1 MADLIIGAGRIVTPA
16 DVLAPGHVAIAGD
29 RLEGVG
35 AGIPADADRVYPEG
49 TLVPGFVDLQVNGG
63 AGVDLLDCD
72 EGGVERVSRYLAAT
86 GTTAFLATLISAPPQ
101 QVRRAVETLRRAR
114 PQGAEIL
121 GVHIEGPAINPQR
134 AGAHDRRSLR
144 APDDPE
150 VQQMLADALPD
161 LRLVTLAPELRGA
174 QDLITWLTGRGVVV
188 SLGHTDATYQQA
200 LEAFRR
206 GARMVT
212 HLFNAMRGLHHREP
226 GVIGAAFDHLDCIC
240 GLIADGIHVHPTVVR
255 LAFNALGPERVAL
268 VTDAIAAAGMPPGE
282 YRLGGRTVRVTKG
295 DAPRLPDGGL
305 AGSILGL
312 DDAVHNLVTWGI
324 PLRGAIQ
331 SATGAPARLLGLR
344 DRGSIAEGMR
354 ADLCVLAEDGRAA
367 LTIVAGRIVYRR
379 ERGDPAP
386 PSA

>member
-29 RLEGVG
+29 RLEVVG

-86 GTTAFLATLISAPPQ
+86 GTTAFLATLISAPLQ

-121 GVHIEGPAINPQR
+121 GVHIEGPAINPSR
-134 AGAHDRRSLR
+134 AGAHDRQSLR

-150 VQQMLADALPD
+150 VQQMLADAFPN
-161 LRLVTLAPELRGA
+161 LRLVTLAPELPGA
-174 QDLITWLTGRGVVV
+174 GDLITWLTGRGVVV

-200 LEAFRR
+200 GEAFRR

-212 HLFNAMRGLHHREP
+212 HLFNGMRGLHHREP
-226 GVIGAAFDHLDCIC
+226 GVVGAAFDDPQCIC
-240 GLIADGIHVHPTVVR
+240 GLIADGIHVHPAVVR
-255 LAFNALGPERVAL
+255 LAFSALGPERVAL
-268 VTDAIAAAGMPPGE
+268 VTDATGGAGMSPGE
-282 YRLGGRTVRVTKG
+282 YLLAGRPVRVAEG

-305 AGSILGL
+305 AGSVLRM
-312 DDAVHNLVTWGI
+312 DDALRNLIAWGI
-324 PLRGAIQ
+324 PLGAAVH
-331 SATGAPARLLGLR
+331 SAAVAPARVLGLR
-344 DRGSIAEGMR
+344 DRGAVAEGMR
-354 ADLCVLAEDGRAA
+354 ADLTVLGEDGRAV
-367 LTIVAGRIVYRR
+367 LTVVAGRVVYRR
-379 ERGDPAP
+379 EPEAE
-386 PSA
+386 